1 MKAFPPVSLPLV
13 PFIFGMGLLLGGC
26 GKPVEHSKYIP
37 KEASVVFCF
46 NLPSIQEKA
55 IQWELLLN
63 RDVVQLFA
71 NFNQF
76 HNLGPSLKEASIDTQ
91 YPVYF
96 FREEGKTRADRY
108 VALSF
113 RIKDESKFDA
123 FLRKIPTQKL
133 SIRSFAG
140 IRYTILDNK
149 TILGWMNRAALLI
162 AKETKTSEEELK
174 NYVLRLRDLPE
185 RESLKFHNEQFRQLR
200 QSSYDV
206 AAWFSLHPYEAAI
219 KKSLGNVPLPINLDL
234 EDNFLTVRGTF
245 LAGKTELEASFFNLN
260 GSLREYRNLV
270 KDSINPALLTQLP
283 HPSLL
288 GGLGLGLNIKGL
300 KDLFNRLGAKLL
312 ARQAE
317 DWIGS
322 TPDDLLDMLSGDLL
336 ALLENIRVGRDP
348 REIEYALLLG
358 LGIRQEV
365 TLQKILQKFEQNGL
379 LVRQDSIWQAPS
391 LRLSL
396 AYRPP
401 VFFISTVDSLLRLP
415 AGAPSV
421 AKAEVV
427 RRSQRSFVV
436 GYADVREQTRQKI
449 PSLLFQGDRYIEGWT
464 KYTQTPLESLIFSIT
479 PVRNKVSTLK
489 LSLFFKNREVNALQ
503 SLVDALKQPP
513 TLQAAP

>member
-1 MKAFPPVSLPLV
+1 MKAFPPVSLP
-13 PFIFGMGLLLGGC
+13 FISFIIGMSLLLGGC

-46 NLPSIQEKA
+46 NLPSIKEKA
-55 IQWELLLN
+55 VQWELLLN

-71 NFNQF
+71 SLNHSQD
-76 HNLGPSLKEASIDTQ
+76 LGPSLKEASVDTQ

-96 FREEGKTRADRY
+96 FREEGKNSADRY

-133 SIRSFAG
+133 SIRSFSG
-140 IRYTILDNK
+140 IRYTIIDNK

-162 AKETKTSEEELK
+162 AKETKTSEEDLK
-174 NYVLRLRDLPE
+174 NHVLRLRDLPE
-185 RESLKFHNEQFRQLR
+185 KESLKFQNEQFRQLR

-206 AAWFSLHPYEAAI
+206 AAWFNLHPYESAI

-234 EDNFLTVRGTF
+234 ENNFLTVRGTF
-245 LAGKTELEASFFNLN
+245 KAGKTELEASFFNLN

-270 KDSINPALLTQLP
+270 KDSIHPALLRELP
-283 HPSLL
+283 HPALM
-288 GGLGLGLNIKGL
+288 GGLGLGINVNGL
-300 KDLFNRLGAKLL
+300 KDLFNRLGGKLL

-322 TPDDLLDMLSGDLL
+322 TPDELLDMLSGDVL
-336 ALLENIRVGRDP
+336 ALLENVRVGKDP
-348 REIEYALLLG
+348 REIDYALVLG
-358 LGIRQEV
+358 LGIRQEA
-365 TLQKILQKFEQNGL
+365 TLQKILQKFEQNGV
-379 LVRQDSIWQAPS
+379 LVRQDSTWLVPS

-401 VFFISTVDSLLRLP
+401 VFFVSTVDSLLRQPSSPSLP
-415 AGAPSV
+415 AQ
-421 AKAEVV
+421 AEVV
-427 RRSQRSFVV
+427 RRSHNSFIV
-436 GYADVREQTRQKI
+436 GFADVREQTRQKI
-449 PSLLFQGDRYIEGWT
+449 PSLLFQGDRYSEGWT

-479 PVRNKVSTLK
+479 PIRNKIATLK
-489 LSLFFKNREVNALQ
+489 FSLFFKNREVNALQ
-503 SLVDALKQPP
+503 SLVDALKPQP
-513 TLQAAP
+513 TLRAAP